1 MNSCKSV
8 IFSYIFLA
16 LTTMNLV
23 IDIAMMNSCQQNYVD
38 YIICIEMYWMSIII
52 FDMKNWQ

>member
-38 YIICIEMYWMSIII
+38 
-52 FDMKNWQ
+52 